1 MYVQLWSEA
10 NSYQDEEVMVLL
22 KQSENVV
29 AVESPAY
36 FRAYHP
42 VLEALKNLELD
53 RVHFRS
59 AIAINVIMISIM
71 SYECDL
77 SY

>member
-1 MYVQLWSEA
+1 MYVQLWPEA
-10 NSYQDEEVMVLL
+10 NQDEEVMVLL

-36 FRAYHP
+36 FRAYYP
-42 VLEALKNLELD
+42 VLEALKNLELE

-59 AIAINVIMISIM
+59 AIYKCIH
-71 SYECDL
+71 DL
-77 SY
+77 YPL

>member
-10 NSYQDEEVMVLL
+10 NSCQDEEVMVLL

-59 AIAINVIMISIM
+59 AIAINVIMISI
-71 SYECDL
+71 SYDCEL